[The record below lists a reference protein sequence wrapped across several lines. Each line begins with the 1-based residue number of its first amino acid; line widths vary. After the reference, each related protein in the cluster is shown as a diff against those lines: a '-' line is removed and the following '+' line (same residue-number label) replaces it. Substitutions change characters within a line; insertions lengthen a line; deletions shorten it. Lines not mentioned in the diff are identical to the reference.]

1 MQTAQWPTPAA
12 TPTDSSAHGWP
23 LTLPPEPLRFYKR
36 MMLARL
42 RQRAATAA
50 VEGAPSND
58 DPLVLE
64 VLEGALTSLRVCA
77 VDGGKEGAA
86 PAAAASAS
94 PPQPSLLSLPHNQ
107 LLLLLWHSV
116 SDAARADLMAATAA
130 SLCAAVDAATTRAA
144 AVAPTDS
151 AAGAAPLSPTQ
162 WVATLRLLQWLQYML
177 KCFERVPAHLAP
189 QLHAQLSAFDEPL
202 GSTKPVAAA
211 AAVAA
216 AAEPPSGPAAD
227 AALQQTLAAALVAF
241 EPAAGRL
248 RFGEPAG
255 AADEGSTHGG
265 GAAATPPTASSAV
278 HVFAPT
284 DLYELL
290 PRGESGASAA
300 ALGALAARRA
310 LCSTSRLHAA
320 LCSLLDIHLL
330 PPPQPPLLRPWSP
343 AETRSHRTPPAAAVR
358 SFGGRSG
365 PRHTT

>member
-1 MQTAQWPTPAA
+1 
-12 TPTDSSAHGWP
+12 
-23 LTLPPEPLRFYKR
+23 
-36 MMLARL
+36 
-42 RQRAATAA
+42 
-50 VEGAPSND
+50 
-58 DPLVLE
+58 
-64 VLEGALTSLRVCA
+64 
-77 VDGGKEGAA
+77 
-86 PAAAASAS
+86 
-94 PPQPSLLSLPHNQ
+94 
-107 LLLLLWHSV
+107 
-116 SDAARADLMAATAA
+116 
-130 SLCAAVDAATTRAA
+130 
-144 AVAPTDS
+144 
-151 AAGAAPLSPTQ
+151 
-162 WVATLRLLQWLQYML
+162 ML
-177 KCFERVPAHLAP
+177 KCF
-189 QLHAQLSAFDEPL
+189 EPL

-227 AALQQTLAAALVAF
+227 AAPSQQTLAAALVAF

-300 ALGALAARRA
+300 ARWRRAGPSAQRRGCTQPCA
-310 LCSTSRLHAA
+310 LCS
-320 LCSLLDIHLL
+320 IHLL

-343 AETRSHRTPPAAAVR
+343 AENRSNRTPPAAAVR

>member
-23 LTLPPEPLRFYKR
+23 LTLPPEPLRFYTR

-94 PPQPSLLSLPHNQ
+94 PPQPSLLSLPHSQ

-265 GAAATPPTASSAV
+265 GAAATPPHCLVCCACV
-278 HVFAPT
+278 
-284 DLYELL
+284 
-290 PRGESGASAA
+290 
-300 ALGALAARRA
+300 
-310 LCSTSRLHAA
+310 
-320 LCSLLDIHLL
+320 
-330 PPPQPPLLRPWSP
+330 
-343 AETRSHRTPPAAAVR
+343 RT
-358 SFGGRSG
+358 
-365 PRHTT
+365 H

>member
-1 MQTAQWPTPAA
+1 
-12 TPTDSSAHGWP
+12 
-23 LTLPPEPLRFYKR
+23 
-36 MMLARL
+36 MLARL

-162 WVATLRLLQWLQYML
+162 
-177 KCFERVPAHLAP
+177 
-189 QLHAQLSAFDEPL
+189 
-202 GSTKPVAAA
+202 
-211 AAVAA
+211 
-216 AAEPPSGPAAD
+216 
-227 AALQQTLAAALVAF
+227 
-241 EPAAGRL
+241 
-248 RFGEPAG
+248 
-255 AADEGSTHGG
+255 
-265 GAAATPPTASSAV
+265 
-278 HVFAPT
+278 
-284 DLYELL
+284 
-290 PRGESGASAA
+290 
-300 ALGALAARRA
+300 
-310 LCSTSRLHAA
+310 
-320 LCSLLDIHLL
+320 
-330 PPPQPPLLRPWSP
+330 
-343 AETRSHRTPPAAAVR
+343 
-358 SFGGRSG
+358 
-365 PRHTT
+365 

>member
-1 MQTAQWPTPAA
+1 
-12 TPTDSSAHGWP
+12 
-23 LTLPPEPLRFYKR
+23 
-36 MMLARL
+36 MLARL

-248 RFGEPAG
+248 RLGEPAG
-255 AADEGSTHGG
+255 AADEGSAHGG
-265 GAAATPPTASSAV
+265 GAAATLP
-278 HVFAPT
+278 
-284 DLYELL
+284 L
-290 PRGESGASAA
+290 PRLLCMCSHPLIYTSCC
-300 ALGALAARRA
+300 LGARVAHRQRPWARWRRAGPSAQRRGCTQPCA
-310 LCSTSRLHAA
+310 LCSRS
-320 LCSLLDIHLL
+320 CSIHLL

-343 AETRSHRTPPAAAVR
+343 AETRSNRTPPAAVR